1 MFGTGLVRVRARV
14 HDANLHEAV
23 AHEREPELVGR
34 ERALGHADLA
44 LAHGEQAPGEQL
56 GHGGRQSALEL
67 LQGRV
72 RVPLGVG
79 EPLHHLP
86 HQLPVAVQPD
96 AHRLHTGL
104 VLGERYGYDLQT
116 GLGAGL
122 GPGLGAGLELASGC
136 TSPSD
141 RVKGQR
147 YDAYRLQTGLPLRLR
162 WTSPGK
168 AQGLALGSG

>member
-104 VLGERYGYDLQT
+104 
-116 GLGAGL
+116 
-122 GPGLGAGLELASGC
+122 GPGWTLGLRSFDRVRARVRGRVRVGVRMYIAFRQGQGSALRC
-136 TSPSD
+136 ISPSD
-141 RVKGQR
+141 RVGVR
-147 YDAYRLQTGLPLRLR
+147 VGMDIT
-162 WTSPGK
+162 W
-168 AQGLALGSG
+168 